1 MKSEYE
7 SASEHEN
14 PQSVENLGETKDVGS
29 VPRSPMLKNIVP
41 DVETSL
47 AQPDNQDGV
56 TDVLTDDDS

>member
-1 MKSEYE
+1 
-7 SASEHEN
+7 
-14 PQSVENLGETKDVGS
+14 
-29 VPRSPMLKNIVP
+29 VP